1 MDLALT
7 TETIGQDD
15 QRWLGSAHGT
25 SAGDAIT
32 LDASA
37 FTAGTHYPN
46 GYLPSG
52 TCLSLNSSVS
62 NKYGPY
68 TTGGAN
74 GTGTALGFLLTPV
87 QIKSGTSTPSGALY
101 WHGEVVTANL
111 PFTSGTGSIDA
122 TGKGQLPQ
130 IKFV

>member
-1 MDLALT
+1 MDIVPVI
-7 TETIGQDD
+7 ETIGQDD

-25 SAGDAIT
+25 TAGDTIT

-52 TCLSLNSSVS
+52 TCVSLNTST

-74 GTGTALGFLLTPV
+74 GTGTAAGFLLTAV
-87 QIKSGTSTPSGALY
+87 QVKSGTSTPSGALY
-101 WHGEVVTANL
+101 WHGEVVAANL
-111 PFTSGTGSIDA
+111 PFQSGAGSIDA
-122 TGKGQLPQ
+122 TGKGQLAQ
-130 IKFV
+130 IKFA

>member
-1 MDLALT
+1 MDLAPT
-7 TETIGQDD
+7 VETIGQDD

-25 SAGDAIT
+25 ASGDPIT

-52 TCLSLNSSVS
+52 TCVSLNTSTQ
-62 NKYGPY
+62 KYGPY
-68 TTGGAN
+68 TNAGAN
-74 GTGTALGFLLTPV
+74 GTGTAKGFLLTPV
-87 QIKSGTSTPSGALY
+87 QIKSGTSTPSGVLY
-101 WHGEVVTANL
+101 WHGEVVLAYL
-111 PFTSGTGSIDA
+111 PFTSGTGSADA
-122 TGKGQLPQ
+122 TAQGQMTQ

>member
-1 MDLALT
+1 MDLVPVI
-7 TETIGQDD
+7 ESIGQDD
-15 QRWLGSAHGT
+15 QRWLGTAHGT
-25 SAGDAIT
+25 SAGDSIT

-52 TCLSLNSSVS
+52 TCVSLSSVS

-87 QIKSGTSTPSGALY
+87 QIKSGTSTPSGVLY
-101 WHGEVVTANL
+101 YHGEVVTAFL
-111 PFTSGTGSIDA
+111 PFTSGAGSIDT
-122 TGKGQLPQ
+122 TGKGQLSQ

>member
-1 MDLALT
+1 MDLVPT
-7 TETIGQDD
+7 IESIGQDD
-15 QRWLGSAHGT
+15 QRWLGTAHGT
-25 SAGDAIT
+25 SAGDPIT

-52 TCLSLNSSVS
+52 TAVSLNTST

-74 GTGTALGFLLTPV
+74 GTGTAAGFLLTPV
-87 QIKSGTSTPSGALY
+87 QVKTGTSTPSGVLY
-101 WHGEVVTANL
+101 WHGEVVTAYL
-111 PFTSGTGSIDA
+111 PFQSGAGSIDT
-122 TGKGQLPQ
+122 TGKGQLSQ
-130 IKFV
+130 IKFQ

>member
-1 MDLALT
+1 MDLVPT

-25 SAGDAIT
+25 SAGDSIT

-52 TCLSLNSSVS
+52 TALSFNTSTT
-62 NKYGPY
+62 KYGPY

-74 GTGTALGFLLTPV
+74 GTGTAAGYLLTPV
-87 QIKSGTSTPSGALY
+87 QIKSGTSTPSGVLY
-101 WHGEVVTANL
+101 WHGEVVTAYL
-111 PFTSGTGSIDA
+111 PFQSGAGSIDT
-122 TGKGQLPQ
+122 TGKGQLAQ
-130 IKFV
+130 IKHV

>member
-1 MDLALT
+1 MDLALIS
-7 TETIGQDD
+7 ESIGQDD

-25 SAGDAIT
+25 AAGDSIT

-37 FTAGTHYPN
+37 FSAGTHYPN

-52 TCLSLNSSVS
+52 TCVSLNTSTQ
-62 NKYGPY
+62 KYGPY

-74 GTGTALGFLLTPV
+74 GTGTNAGHLLTPV
-87 QIKSGTSTPSGALY
+87 QIKSGSSTPSGALF
-101 WHGEVVTANL
+101 WHGEVITAFL
-111 PFTSGTGSIDA
+111 PFQSGTGSVDA

-130 IKFV
+130 IKYV

>member
-1 MDLALT
+1 MDLAIT
-7 TETIGQDD
+7 VESIGQDD

-25 SAGDAIT
+25 ANGDSIT

-52 TCLSLNSSVS
+52 TCVSLNTST

-68 TTGGAN
+68 TTGGVN
-74 GTGTALGFLLTPV
+74 GTGTAAGYLLTPV
-87 QIKSGTSTPSGALY
+87 QIKTGTSTPSGALF
-101 WHGEVVTANL
+101 WHGEVITAYL
-111 PFTSGTGSIDA
+111 PFQTGAGSIDA
-122 TGKGQLPQ
+122 TGKGQLTQ
-130 IKFV
+130 IKHV